1 MQLKSKNKT
10 HGYFSRFRD
19 VLAQHFKGD
28 GMIDSR
34 DDNALG
40 TGNLAEKVIGLAKKL
55 STLAPDKTETLLSLI
70 NAGLKPGSGEEEQ
83 YRLAEALSATIYP
96 KYKFSEFARLF
107 LEDEGF
113 LNYYKRFMDA
123 DNWHSFDRKYTLDQ
137 LLKLTFHLPGDL
149 VECGTYKG
157 ASAYLMCRAHRNSE
171 KSIHLFDSFEGLS
184 SPDPC
189 DGSYWK
195 AGALRISEGALRETL
210 AEFRNYQVYKGWMP
224 ERFIDVSEKCFCFLH
239 IDVDLYQPTLTSLD
253 FFYERITTGGM
264 ILLDD
269 YGFKTCPGTKRAV
282 DQFFNNRPEN
292 IIMLSTGQAFIIKQ

>member
-1 MQLKSKNKT
+1 MTDL
-10 HGYFSRFRD
+10 R
-19 VLAQHFKGD
+19 VD
-28 GMIDSR
+28 GPQ
-34 DDNALG
+34 G
-40 TGNLAEKVIGLAKKL
+40 TRNVTEKVISLAKKIATH
-55 STLAPDKTETLLSLI
+55 SPDQAEMLLSLI
-70 NAGLKPGSGEEEQ
+70 NTNLKPDASEEEQ
-83 YRLAEALSATIYP
+83 YRLAEALSGTIYP

-157 ASAYLMCRAHRNSE
+157 ASAYLMCRAHRKSE
-171 KSIHLFDSFEGLS
+171 KIIHLFDSFEGLS

-195 AGALRISEGALRETL
+195 AGALSTTESMLRETL
-210 AEFRNYQVYKGWMP
+210 AEFCNYQIHKGWIP

-239 IDVDLYQPTLTSLD
+239 IDVDLYQPTLVSLN
-253 FFYERITTGGM
+253 FFYERMTAGGM

-269 YGFKTCPGTKRAV
+269 YGFKTCPGTKHAV
-282 DQFFNNRPEN
+282 DQFFHDRAEN

>member
-1 MQLKSKNKT
+1 MTDL
-10 HGYFSRFRD
+10 R
-19 VLAQHFKGD
+19 VD
-28 GMIDSR
+28 GPQ
-34 DDNALG
+34 G
-40 TGNLAEKVIGLAKKL
+40 TRNVTEKVISLAKKIATH
-55 STLAPDKTETLLSLI
+55 SPDQAEMLLSLI
-70 NAGLKPGSGEEEQ
+70 NTNLKPDASEEEQ
-83 YRLAEALSATIYP
+83 YRLAEALSGTIYP

-157 ASAYLMCRAHRNSE
+157 ASAYLMCRAHRKSE
-171 KSIHLFDSFEGLS
+171 KIIHLFDSFEGLS

-195 AGALRISEGALRETL
+195 AGALSTPENVLLETL
-210 AEFRNYQVYKGWMP
+210 AEFRNYRVHKGWIP

-239 IDVDLYQPTLTSLD
+239 IDVDLYHPTLVSLD
-253 FFYERITTGGM
+253 FFYERMTVGGM

-269 YGFKTCPGTKRAV
+269 YGFKTCPGTKLAA
-282 DQFFNNRPEN
+282 DQFFNDRPEN

>member
-1 MQLKSKNKT
+1 MQRC
-10 HGYFSRFRD
+10 FSRFRS
-19 VLAQHFKGD
+19 VIAQRFNGD
-28 GMIDSR
+28 AMIDSSV
-34 DDNALG
+34 DGAFA
-40 TGNLAEKVIGLAKKL
+40 TGNLTQKVISLAEKIAKH
-55 STLAPDKTETLLSLI
+55 APEKAETLLSLI
-70 NAGLKPGSGEEEQ
+70 NTGLKPGAGEEER
-83 YRLAEALSATIYP
+83 YRLAEALSTAIYP

-107 LEDEGF
+107 LEDEAF

-137 LLKLTFHLPGDL
+137 LLKSTLHLPGDL

-195 AGALRISEGALRETL
+195 AGALSIPEEVLHETL
-210 AEFRNYQVYKGWMP
+210 AEFRNYQVHKGWIP
-224 ERFIDVSEKCFCFLH
+224 ERFIDVAERCFCFFHL
-239 IDVDLYQPTLTSLD
+239 DVDLYQPTLTSLD
-253 FFYERITTGGM
+253 FFYERMTAGGM

-269 YGFKTCPGTKRAV
+269 YGFKTCPGTMRAA
-282 DQFFNNRPEN
+282 DQFFHDRPEN